1 MMNFSGEGEF
11 LMINYKH
18 LLAFVTVV
26 RKKSFTIAAKEL
38 FMTQPAISWQIKNL
52 EGEIDLQLIER
63 KERGTKL
70 TEAGKQFYVY
80 AEKII
85 KAHEQLIEEMKQLKC
100 MEKGKLIVGASTV
113 PGEYILPA
121 YMSSFKDAYP
131 ATDVMVTTTSS
142 DDVVENLISEDIHIG
157 VVGMKVD
164 DSRIES
170 RPFKKDKV
178 IMIVKDG
185 HPLLKLDKVCIKDVL
200 AYPIVVRE
208 KGSASRRVLEDKM
221 ETKGLKLK
229 NFAYFTELSGNR
241 SAITAVKNSNSVA
254 FVSSLVAGDSLAL
267 GCVKAVE
274 VDDFDLSRNIYLIH
288 NKLKTLSPL
297 SETFLNFMLKQKD

>member
-1 MMNFSGEGEF
+1 
-11 LMINYKH
+11 MINYKH
-18 LLAFVTVV
+18 LMAFVTVV
-26 RKKSFTIAAKEL
+26 RKKSFTVAAKEL

-52 EGEIDLQLIER
+52 ENEIDLQLIER

-131 ATDVMVTTTSS
+131 STDVSVLTSS
-142 DDVVENLISEDIHIG
+142 SESIVDNLISEDIHLG
-157 VVGMKVD
+157 VVGMKIL

-170 RPFKKDKV
+170 KPFKKDKV
-178 IMIVKDG
+178 ILIVKNG
-185 HPLLKLDKVCIKDVL
+185 HPLLKLDKVGIRDVL
-200 AYPIVVRE
+200 PYSIIVRE
-208 KGSASRRVLEDKM
+208 KGSGSRRTLEDQM
-221 ETKGLKLK
+221 ETKGLRLK
-229 NFAYFTELSGNR
+229 NFASFTELSGNR
-241 SAITAVKNSNSVA
+241 AAITGVKNSNSVA
-254 FVSSLVAGDSLAL
+254 FVSSLVAGDSIAL
-267 GCVKAVE
+267 GSIKGLEVE
-274 VDDFDLSRNIYLIH
+274 DFDLSRNIYLIH

-297 SETFLNFMLKQKD
+297 SETFMNFMLKQKD

>member
-1 MMNFSGEGEF
+1 
-11 LMINYKH
+11 MINYKH
-18 LLAFVTVV
+18 LIAFVTVV
-26 RKKSFTIAAKEL
+26 RKKSFTVAAKEL

-52 EGEIDLQLIER
+52 ENEIDLQLIER

-131 ATDVMVTTTSS
+131 STDVVVSTHSS
-142 DDVVENLISEDIHIG
+142 ESIIDNLISEDIHIG
-157 VVGMKVD
+157 VVGMKII

-170 RPFKKDKV
+170 KPFKKDKV
-178 IMIVKDG
+178 IMIVKNG
-185 HPLLKLDKVCIKDVL
+185 HPLLKLKTVSIKDVL
-200 AYPIVVRE
+200 PYPIIVRE
-208 KGSASRRVLEDKM
+208 KGSGSRRTLEDKM
-221 ETKGLKLK
+221 ESKGLRLK

-241 SAITAVKNSNSVA
+241 SAITGVKNSNSVA
-254 FVSSLVAGDSLAL
+254 FVSSLVAGDSIDL
-267 GCVKAVE
+267 GYIRAIE
-274 VDDFDLSRNIYLIH
+274 IEDFDLSRNIYLIH

-297 SETFLNFMLKQKD
+297 SETFINFMLKQKD

>member
-1 MMNFSGEGEF
+1 
-11 LMINYKH
+11 MINYKH

-26 RKKSFTIAAKEL
+26 RKKSFTVAAKEL
-38 FMTQPAISWQIKNL
+38 YMTQPAISWQIKNL
-52 EGEIDLQLIER
+52 ENEIDLVLIER

-121 YMSSFKDAYP
+121 YMSSFKEAFP
-131 ATDVMVTTTSS
+131 ATDVLVSTGSS
-142 DDVVENLISEDIHIG
+142 EQIVEELISEDIHLG
-157 VVGMKVD
+157 VVGMKIE

-178 IMIVKDG
+178 VVIVRKG
-185 HPLLKLDKVCIKDVL
+185 HPLTKAKEVVLKDLT
-200 AYPIVVRE
+200 AYPIIVRE
-208 KGSASRRVLEDKM
+208 RGSGSRKLLEEQLEK
-221 ETKGLKLK
+221 KNLRLK
-229 NFAYFTELSGNR
+229 NFVYFVELSGSR
-241 SAITAVKNSNSVA
+241 SAITAVKNSNSIA
-254 FVSSLVAGDSLAL
+254 FVSSLVAKDGLAL
-267 GCVKAVE
+267 GELETVE
-274 VDDFDLSRNIYLIH
+274 VADMDLGRDIYLIH

>member
-1 MMNFSGEGEF
+1 
-11 LMINYKH
+11 MINYKH

-26 RKKSFTIAAKEL
+26 RKKSFTMAAKEL
-38 FMTQPAISWQIKNL
+38 YMTQPAISWQIKNL
-52 EGEIDLQLIER
+52 ENEIDLLLIER

-121 YMSSFKDAYP
+121 YMSSFKNAYP
-131 ATDVMVTTTSS
+131 ATDVMVSTHSS
-142 DDVVENLISEDIHIG
+142 ECIVDNLISEDIHIG
-157 VVGMKVD
+157 VVGIKID

-170 RPFKKDKV
+170 KPFKKDKV
-178 IMIVKDG
+178 ILIVRSG
-185 HPLLKLDKVCIKDVL
+185 HPLLKIEKVTIKDVL
-200 AYPIVVRE
+200 PYPIIVRE
-208 KGSASRRVLEDKM
+208 KGSGSRKTLEDKM
-221 ETKGLKLK
+221 ESKGLRLK

-241 SAITAVKNSNSVA
+241 SAITAVKNSDSVA
-254 FVSSLVAGDSLAL
+254 FVSSLVAGDSIAL
-267 GCVKAVE
+267 GTIKAVE
-274 VDDFDLSRNIYLIH
+274 VEDFDLSRNIYLIH

-297 SETFLNFMLKQKD
+297 SETFMKFMLKQKD